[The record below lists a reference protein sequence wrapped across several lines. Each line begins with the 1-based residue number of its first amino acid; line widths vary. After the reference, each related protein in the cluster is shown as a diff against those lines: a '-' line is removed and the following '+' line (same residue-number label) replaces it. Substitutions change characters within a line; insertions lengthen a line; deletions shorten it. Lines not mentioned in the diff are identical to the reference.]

1 MNPKVILML
10 LKQKVYVS
18 LIMAIIIPLA
28 ISTLL
33 FTNSFR
39 NHTEEKLAKTD
50 LPTALNEVKNGIE
63 LALLKPITVSK
74 EMAKNIFVTK
84 WLSGNESLELQS
96 SFIDYLSVIK
106 SENKAISAYIV
117 SKETSNYY
125 TDNGVSRQVDR
136 EKDKWFYN
144 FLASNKVFELSLDI
158 DKISGQLVV
167 FINYVVEVN
176 GERSAIAGIGLSL
189 DSMTQLVSNYRIGD
203 FGIVYLVSDSGKI
216 MLHEEKAKIGQSV
229 ALDAMK
235 GGAIVDKE
243 INGVDYISASTT
255 LNSLDWHLVAEIPYE
270 QLFGPINNAINQ
282 NIIFGVLIA
291 LIGFGFVRVLAG
303 QIFRPLEEITQAV
316 TSLTEKDGDLTA
328 RLPAN
333 ESNEVGALAVKFN
346 LFLQQ
351 IHQMFKQVSTSAIQ
365 VQDIAEKV
373 HNKVQTAAT
382 LAENQSSNTQTV
394 AAAVNE
400 MEVTVEEISNNANSA
415 SEIATLTENTTK
427 KGVDYVNDTIV
438 QMSELESSMAS
449 SVNSV
454 GELSTEIKSISSVLE
469 VIRGISEQTNLL
481 ALNAA
486 IEAAR
491 AGEQGRGFAVVADE
505 VRTLAKRTAES
516 TEQINEMIENLNS
529 KASKT
534 VLSIELGNKNALD
547 NSERLKETG
556 SSLDNIAIEI
566 VNLTEINT
574 SVASA
579 TREQT
584 VATSEI
590 SQNIIM
596 IANFADQTKE
606 NMSESELLCDGL
618 YQESNSLKEL
628 IGRFTI

>member
-1 MNPKVILML
+1 
-10 LKQKVYVS
+10 
-18 LIMAIIIPLA
+18 
-28 ISTLL
+28 
-33 FTNSFR
+33 
-39 NHTEEKLAKTD
+39 
-50 LPTALNEVKNGIE
+50 
-63 LALLKPITVSK
+63 
-74 EMAKNIFVTK
+74 
-84 WLSGNESLELQS
+84 
-96 SFIDYLSVIK
+96 
-106 SENKAISAYIV
+106 
-117 SKETSNYY
+117 
-125 TDNGVSRQVDR
+125 
-136 EKDKWFYN
+136 
-144 FLASNKVFELSLDI
+144 
-158 DKISGQLVV
+158 
-167 FINYVVEVN
+167 
-176 GERSAIAGIGLSL
+176 
-189 DSMTQLVSNYRIGD
+189 
-203 FGIVYLVSDSGKI
+203 
-216 MLHEEKAKIGQSV
+216 
-229 ALDAMK
+229 
-235 GGAIVDKE
+235 
-243 INGVDYISASTT
+243 
-255 LNSLDWHLVAEIPYE
+255 
-270 QLFGPINNAINQ
+270 
-282 NIIFGVLIA
+282 
-291 LIGFGFVRVLAG
+291 
-303 QIFRPLEEITQAV
+303 
-316 TSLTEKDGDLTA
+316 
-328 RLPAN
+328 
-333 ESNEVGALAVKFN
+333 
-346 LFLQQ
+346 
-351 IHQMFKQVSTSAIQ
+351 
-365 VQDIAEKV
+365 
-373 HNKVQTAAT
+373 
-382 LAENQSSNTQTV
+382 
-394 AAAVNE
+394 